1 MKRTILTLA
10 ATIAAGAALAQT
22 APGAQELF
30 DSEFSRP
37 GGGAAQPSAPPQP
50 PPAAAQ
56 IAQPP
61 APPPAVPP
69 ASAQGARPPAAAAPA
84 PPAGDDL
91 SPRQLAGAQAR
102 VGGRYR
108 TQGRNL
114 NGAPYEGEAEISVTG
129 RDKCRIV
136 WRTGSSSLQRGVCMR
151 SGYVFV
157 AGYQFRD
164 GTVGL
169 ITYEVQPDGV
179 LKGMWTIADTDG
191 RGTEVLTPLR

>member
-1 MKRTILTLA
+1 MMRTGLIVALA
-10 ATIAAGAALAQT
+10 IAAGAAQAQG
-22 APGAQELF
+22 APGAQELADPDF
-30 DSEFSRP
+30 AVPTRP
-37 GGGAAQPSAPPQP
+37 AEAPARPAP

-56 IAQPP
+56 APVP
-61 APPPAVPP
+61 APMA
-69 ASAQGARPPAAAAPA
+69 PPAAA
-84 PPAGDDL
+84 PPAASDL
-91 SPRQLAGAQAR
+91 SPRHQAGAQAP

-108 TQGRNL
+108 SQGRNL
-114 NGAPYEGEAEISVTG
+114 NGAPYEGQAEITVSG

-151 SGYVFV
+151 SGHVFV

-169 ITYEVQPDGV
+169 VTYEVQPDGV
-179 LKGMWTIADTDG
+179 LRGMWTIADTDG

>member
-1 MKRTILTLA
+1 MRRAAPVLATLF
-10 ATIAAGAALAQT
+10 AAGAALAQS

-30 DSEFSRP
+30 DPDFSRP
-37 GGGAAQPSAPPQP
+37 GGAASAAPAPRPLQP

-56 IAQPP
+56 LP
-61 APPPAVPP
+61 PPPAT
-69 ASAQGARPPAAAAPA
+69 AAPA
-84 PPAGDDL
+84 PGAPAATPSGDL
-91 SPRQLAGAQAR
+91 SPRQLAGAQAP

-114 NGAPYEGEAEISVTG
+114 NGAPYEGQAEISVTG

-191 RGTEVLTPLR
+191 RGTEVLTPMR